1 MKRIVL
7 ITLASLT
14 LFATAATAHQ
24 NGWGYNHMRGNRNNH
39 QTNYNS
45 RGCPMN
51 GNWTNQGMMR
61 SAVRRDTTPAN
72 QSNNWRT
79 NPSYQGQAYGTG
91 TTTK

>member
-39 QTNYNS
+39 QMNYNG
-45 RGCPMN
+45 RGCSMN
-51 GNWTNQGMMR
+51 GNWTNQGMMG
-61 SAVRRDTTPAN
+61 SAIRRDTATTN
-72 QSNNWRT
+72 RSNNWRT
-79 NPSYQGQAYGTG
+79 NPSYQGQVNEIV
-91 TTTK
+91 TTSK